1 MLDDVAGKCDRS
13 VTCELVGVREKVDQ
27 DLTQADGIDHDCG
40 RQVVGDVD
48 SYITR
53 GGVVYLTLKPYQR
66 VRLVKAQGAPLTLS
80 KADAEAVALRQ
91 KAKERQ
97 ELAPLRQA
105 EEAAQKE
112 EKGSFRYYFEKY
124 GKVALVVLVGA
135 YLAGTYIKKRA

>member
-1 MLDDVAGKCDRS
+1 MPQINVDLLINRTLYAAGPVDILDGSLRVIDRRSAG
-13 VTCELVGVREKVDQ
+13 
-27 DLTQADGIDHDCG
+27 
-40 RQVVGDVD
+40 QVVGDVD

-53 GGVVYLTLKPYQR
+53 GGVVYVTLKPYQR
-66 VRLVKAQGAPLTLS
+66 VRLVKVQGAPLTLS

-97 ELAPLRQA
+97 ELAPLREA

-112 EKGSFRYYFEKY
+112 EKGTFLYYFEKY

>member
-1 MLDDVAGKCDRS
+1 VPQINVDLLINRTLYAAGPVDILDGSLRVIDRRSAG
-13 VTCELVGVREKVDQ
+13 
-27 DLTQADGIDHDCG
+27 
-40 RQVVGDVD
+40 QVVGDVD

-53 GGVVYLTLKPYQR
+53 GGVVYVTLKPYQR
-66 VRLVKAQGAPLTLS
+66 VRLVKVQGAPLTLS

-97 ELAPLRQA
+97 ELAPLREA

-112 EKGSFRYYFEKY
+112 EKGTFLYYFEKY

>member
-1 MLDDVAGKCDRS
+1 MPQINVDLLINRTLYAAGPVDILDGSLRIIERRSAG
-13 VTCELVGVREKVDQ
+13 
-27 DLTQADGIDHDCG
+27 
-40 RQVVGDVD
+40 QVVGDVD

-53 GGVVYLTLKPYQR
+53 GGVVYVTLKPYQR
-66 VRLVKAQGAPLTLS
+66 VRLVKVQGTPLTLS

-97 ELAPLRQA
+97 ELGPLREA

-124 GKVALVVLVGA
+124 GKVALIVIVGA

>member
-1 MLDDVAGKCDRS
+1 MPQINVDLLINRTLYAAGPVDILDGSLRIIERRSAG
-13 VTCELVGVREKVDQ
+13 
-27 DLTQADGIDHDCG
+27 
-40 RQVVGDVD
+40 QVVGDVD

-53 GGVVYLTLKPYQR
+53 GGVVYVTLKPYQR
-66 VRLVKAQGAPLTLS
+66 VRLVKVQGSPLTLS

-97 ELAPLRQA
+97 ELGPLRQA
-105 EEAAQKE
+105 EETAQKE

-124 GKVALVVLVGA
+124 GKVALIVIVGA

>member
-1 MLDDVAGKCDRS
+1 MPNIDVSLLVNRTLYATGPVNILDGSLRIIERRSAG
-13 VTCELVGVREKVDQ
+13 
-27 DLTQADGIDHDCG
+27 
-40 RQVVGDVD
+40 QVVGDVD

-66 VRLVKAQGAPLTLS
+66 VRLVKVQGAPLTLS

-97 ELAPLRQA
+97 ELAPLREA

-124 GKVALVVLVGA
+124 GKVAIIVIVGA

>member
-1 MLDDVAGKCDRS
+1 MSMPKIDVSLLANRTLYATGPVDILDASLRIIERRSAG
-13 VTCELVGVREKVDQ
+13 
-27 DLTQADGIDHDCG
+27 
-40 RQVVGDVD
+40 QVVGDVD

-53 GGVVYLTLKPYQR
+53 GGVVYVTLKPYQR
-66 VRLVKAQGAPLTLS
+66 VRLVKIQGAPLTLS

-97 ELAPLRQA
+97 ELGPLRQA
-105 EEAAQKE
+105 EEAAQIQ

-124 GKVALVVLVGA
+124 GKVALVVFVGA